1 MTKIIKL
8 TEGQL
13 NNKVKKVLVAQEK
26 ENILKEQ
33 SKDNGRQGGGDD
45 GMGGRIAG
53 GTSTA
58 SSGSYVT
65 PGGINFT
72 TNTPGGAND
81 RTYTEQPS
89 LRYGGYDDD
98 NPDPYDRDN
107 PKPKKRG
114 SYETKLKRS
123 PMCCKKCKNG
133 RFKHQCDDTQK
144 GGKLIYDSTNCVYAT
159 ISDCQLNKR
168 SKPGN
173 ISGKKKK
180 SKK

>member
-13 NNKVKKVLVAQEK
+13 NNIVKKVIVAQEK

-33 SKDNGRQGGGDD
+33 SKDNNGGDD
-45 GMGGRIAG
+45 GMGGRIYG

-65 PGGINFT
+65 PAGINFK
-72 TNTPGGAND
+72 TNTPGGTND

-98 NPDPYDRDN
+98 NPDPFDRDR
-107 PKPKKRG
+107 PKKSG
-114 SYETKLKRS
+114 SYETLLKRS
-123 PMCCKKCKNG
+123 PMCCKKCRNG
-133 RFKHQCDDTQK
+133 KFKHQCDDTQK
-144 GGKLIYDSTNCVYAT
+144 GGKLRYDSTNCVYAT

-173 ISGKKKK
+173 IKGVKKK
-180 SKK
+180 SKKKSKK